1 MSNKSEEKMLELE
14 VASERNKCVI
24 PTLFQLYTSEEKRKY
39 ENDYFTVEVKSF
51 CEEYVLKTGMIFNA
65 ILPAF
70 GAISKNKEY
79 TYEEKANKEN
89 RIVFKLP
96 GEKKTKMFFMR
107 LYESKRG
114 NASNDD
120 TLIAVCYKNEKYVKF
135 NVSYEKYMPS
145 KENGYEGLWISK
157 EEPQLFCLY
166 DEDKGSSLL
175 FKCWTEY
182 LPVPGESDGVF
193 VYVDGSSNSYNSKDL
208 KNGYGTGYVISNNE
222 EREIRF
228 GHTTKED
235 GSNYNAEMEAITNV
249 LKNILE
255 NIKET
260 KDLEAY
266 QNLKIYFDNTSVGYY
281 PAKFHNWLKKDAN
294 SSAVEYCKTYVAYV
308 GLFKEANMECN
319 IEFIHV
325 DAHFDVFGNEI
336 ADRLAQ
342 VNDSK
347 LKDKREY
354 PEGYES
360 AREKICPEGGQFSNP
375 FTLLKPY

>member
-1 MSNKSEEKMLELE
+1 M
-14 VASERNKCVI
+14 
-24 PTLFQLYTSEEKRKY
+24 
-39 ENDYFTVEVKSF
+39 
-51 CEEYVLKTGMIFNA
+51 
-65 ILPAF
+65 
-70 GAISKNKEY
+70 
-79 TYEEKANKEN
+79 
-89 RIVFKLP
+89 
-96 GEKKTKMFFMR
+96 
-107 LYESKRG
+107 
-114 NASNDD
+114 
-120 TLIAVCYKNEKYVKF
+120 
-135 NVSYEKYMPS
+135 
-145 KENGYEGLWISK
+145 
-157 EEPQLFCLY
+157 
-166 DEDKGSSLL
+166 
-175 FKCWTEY
+175 
-182 LPVPGESDGVF
+182 F